1 MFSCKP
7 VYPPVTGW
15 LEVGLST
22 EALQYLYDRIAEAK
36 GSAKGHLAGH
46 ISSSLDLEDKDN
58 WFFNNTIQKRA
69 SWRVRCKKLKMKR
82 KILIDF

>member
-22 EALQYLYDRIAEAK
+22 EALQYLYNRIADAK
-36 GSAKGHLAGH
+36 GSAKGDLAGH
-46 ISSSLDLEDKDN
+46 ISSSLEGLTYFKV
-58 WFFNNTIQKRA
+58 
-69 SWRVRCKKLKMKR
+69 SLGKL
-82 KILIDF
+82 IIF